1 MSSEPRKGGEG
12 RLRSLWKSLT
22 GKNSAQGLRIIVLLL
37 FCIACVAIVLPVALR
52 PRFPS
57 ILAVP
62 VSALLLLSLAAKVF
76 VVRDFYHKIALYV
89 VDSILLVLFNVFAGW
104 EIDSLVRQASYSYL
118 IYVCVLSEYYLSAPT
133 LRDDAIMFGVNLAA
147 YTVVYVINAVQAGE
161 IARAFDLSSQYFV
174 GLIVI
179 VLHFIMFGFAMTL
192 ARKNRQIEENLREI
206 EESRNEL
213 MRAYEKVEEA
223 TVIEE
228 RNRIAKEIHDT
239 AGHSLTTVIMQ
250 TEAARLALGKDD
262 AEAKRCIA
270 AANLQAKNCL
280 DELRLSVHLL
290 SGRRE
295 DISFRDYLEEIIAG
309 SSDGTGLTVRSKI
322 DDLELTEE
330 AERFIANTLREGI
343 SNGVRHGGSTAFLFE
358 LRDMGNY
365 IEFLLSDNGRGIEQ
379 KQFKEGFG
387 LSGMRAKAEAWGGMV
402 QYSSEPGEGF
412 EIRLSLPGALKR
424 TEQKD
429 REKQA

>member
-147 YTVVYVINAVQAGE
+147 YTFVYIVNAVQAGE
-161 IARAFDLSSQYFV
+161 IALAFDLSSQYFV
-174 GLIVI
+174 GLLVI
-179 VLHFIMFGFAMTL
+179 VLHFVMFGFAMTL
-192 ARKNRQIEENLREI
+192 ARKNRQIEENLREL

-228 RNRIAKEIHDT
+228 RNRIAKDIHDT

-250 TEAARLALGKDD
+250 TEAARLALGRDD
-262 AEAKRCIA
+262 EEARRCIA

-280 DELRLSVHLL
+280 EELRLSVHLL

-295 DISFRDYLEEIIAG
+295 DITFREYLEEILATTAE
-309 SSDGTGLTVRSKI
+309 GTGLTVRSKI
-322 DDLELTEE
+322 DDIELTEP

-365 IEFLLSDNGRGIEQ
+365 VEFLLSDNGRGVD
-379 KQFKEGFG
+379 KRTFREGFG
-387 LSGMRAKAEAWGGMV
+387 LSGMRAKAEALGGMV
-402 QYSSEPGEGF
+402 QYSSEPEEGF
-412 EIRLSLPGALKR
+412 EIRLSLPGSLKLPQGGK
-424 TEQKD
+424 EG
-429 REKQA
+429 KQ